1 MLKRK
6 TIVKVKIRPLI
17 HTLLITIN
25 LRYSVHTGVWL
36 MKCFNLLF
44 AILAAWLLDVSM
56 LMLALSSK
64 HS

>member
-17 HTLLITIN
+17 HTLLITIS

-44 AILAAWLLDVSM
+44 CHTSGMAVGCQHKKLV
-56 LMLALSSK
+56 
-64 HS
+64 